1 MLFIHKLWFDTHISP
16 QEDPQDLATSA
27 QGHPQICPQG
37 ANWQRLEHQEG
48 AGQMHCPYCRHTD
61 SKVLDSRTTEDGAS
75 IRRRRQC
82 PSCERRFT
90 TIEQMQLVVVK
101 RSGVVE
107 PFNRDKVI
115 SGVRKACK
123 GRAVS
128 EDQLARLGQL
138 VEDSLRTLGQP
149 EIPADE
155 VGVAILGP
163 LRELDQVAYLRFAS
177 VYRQFRSVED
187 FEAEIA
193 LLRVEQEPTGIEP
206 LIPDRAAD
214 NKVSNFIPHRLTPAR
229 PRSGS
234 RPEPP

>member
-1 MLFIHKLWFDTHISP
+1 MY
-16 QEDPQDLATSA
+16 
-27 QGHPQICPQG
+27 
-37 ANWQRLEHQEG
+37 
-48 AGQMHCPYCRHTD
+48 CPYCRNTD
-61 SKVLDSRTTEDGAS
+61 SKVLDSRTTDDGGS

-115 SGVRKACK
+115 NGVRKACK
-123 GRAVS
+123 GRGVT

-138 VEDSLRTLGQP
+138 VEDSVRALSQP

-177 VYRQFRSVED
+177 VYRQFRSVDD

-193 LLRVEQEPTGIEP
+193 LLRIEQEPTGVEP
-206 LIPDRAAD
+206 LIPDRVAD
-214 NKVSNFIPHRLTPAR
+214 NKVSSFVPHPLTP
-229 PRSGS
+229 S
-234 RPEPP
+234 RQRTPDPPEPP

>member
-1 MLFIHKLWFDTHISP
+1 M
-16 QEDPQDLATSA
+16 
-27 QGHPQICPQG
+27 
-37 ANWQRLEHQEG
+37 
-48 AGQMHCPYCRHTD
+48 
-61 SKVLDSRTTEDGAS
+61 LDSRVADDGGS

-82 PSCERRFT
+82 PACERRFT

-115 SGVRKACK
+115 TGVRKACK
-123 GRAVS
+123 GRPVT

-138 VEDSLRTLGQP
+138 VEDSLRASGQP
-149 EIPADE
+149 EMPADE

-177 VYRQFRSVED
+177 VYRQFRSVDD

-206 LIPDRAAD
+206 LIPDRLGRQQGQQLHPAQAD
-214 NKVSNFIPHRLTPAR
+214 TGPQPADDPRAAR
-229 PRSGS
+229 PAVAPTDPGTGPRSRGRLARHRIQPTGS
-234 RPEPP
+234 STNHCQTTTADRRGASTDRPRTAHEDERQQ

>member
-1 MLFIHKLWFDTHISP
+1 
-16 QEDPQDLATSA
+16 
-27 QGHPQICPQG
+27 
-37 ANWQRLEHQEG
+37 
-48 AGQMHCPYCRHTD
+48 MHCPYCRHTD
-61 SKVLDSRTTEDGAS
+61 SKVLDSRTTDDGGS

-107 PFNRDKVI
+107 PFQREKVI
-115 SGVRKACK
+115 NGARKACK
-123 GRAVS
+123 GRPVT

-138 VEDSLRTLGQP
+138 VEDSVRSSGQP
-149 EIPADE
+149 ELPSDE

-163 LRELDQVAYLRFAS
+163 LRQLDQAAYLRFAS
-177 VYRQFRSVED
+177 VYRQFESVED

-193 LLRVEQEPTGIEP
+193 LLAVEQEPTGIEP
-206 LIPDRAAD
+206 LIPDRVAET
-214 NKVSNFIPHRLTPAR
+214 KISNFVPHRLTPTRQRTA
-229 PRSGS
+229 S

>member
-1 MLFIHKLWFDTHISP
+1 MY
-16 QEDPQDLATSA
+16 
-27 QGHPQICPQG
+27 
-37 ANWQRLEHQEG
+37 
-48 AGQMHCPYCRHTD
+48 CPYCRHHD
-61 SKVLDSRTTEDGAS
+61 SKVLDSRVAEDGGS

-90 TIEQMQLVVVK
+90 TMEQMQLVVVK

-123 GRAVS
+123 GRPVE

-138 VEDSLRTLGQP
+138 VEDSLRASGQP
-149 EIPADE
+149 EVPADE

-177 VYRQFRSVED
+177 VYRQYQSVDD

-193 LLRVEQEPTGIEP
+193 LLRMEQEPLGIEP
-206 LIPDRAAD
+206 LIPDASQDQR
-214 NKVSNFIPHRLTPAR
+214 VSRFTPHKLTPGR
-229 PRSGS
+229 HSQSP
-234 RPEPP
+234 

>member
-1 MLFIHKLWFDTHISP
+1 
-16 QEDPQDLATSA
+16 
-27 QGHPQICPQG
+27 
-37 ANWQRLEHQEG
+37 
-48 AGQMHCPYCRHTD
+48 MHCPYCRHND
-61 SKVLDSRTTEDGAS
+61 SKVLDSRAAEDGGS

-90 TIEQMQLVVVK
+90 TVEQMQLVVVK

-107 PFNRDKVI
+107 PFAREKVI

-123 GRAVS
+123 GRPVS

-138 VEDSLRTLGQP
+138 VEDSLRASGQP
-149 EIPADE
+149 EVPADE

-163 LRELDQVAYLRFAS
+163 LRDLDQVAYLRFAS
-177 VYRQFRSVED
+177 VYRQFRSVDD

-206 LIPDRAAD
+206 LIPDPTADSKVAA
-214 NKVSNFIPHRLTPAR
+214 FTPHRLSPGR
-229 PRSGS
+229 KS
-234 RPEPP
+234 PP

>member
-1 MLFIHKLWFDTHISP
+1 
-16 QEDPQDLATSA
+16 
-27 QGHPQICPQG
+27 
-37 ANWQRLEHQEG
+37 
-48 AGQMHCPYCRHTD
+48 MHCPYCRHTD
-61 SKVLDSRTTEDGAS
+61 SKVLDSRTSEDGGS

-82 PSCERRFT
+82 PSCDRRFT
-90 TIEQMQLVVVK
+90 TVEQMQLVVVK

-107 PFNRDKVI
+107 PFTRDKVV

-123 GRAVS
+123 GRPVS

-138 VEDSLRTLGQP
+138 VEDSLRATGQP

-163 LRELDQVAYLRFAS
+163 LRDLDQVAYLRFAS
-177 VYRQFRSVED
+177 VYRQFHSIDD

-206 LIPDRAAD
+206 LIPDRPAEA
-214 NKVSNFIPHRLTPAR
+214 KVRAFTPHRRTPG
-229 PRSGS
+229 RSA
-234 RPEPP
+234 PP